1 MKIFTIIALL
11 FVSITMSAQNIYYQS
26 ENLVV
31 ISGDTEYKQR
41 TNVIVQLNTN
51 EQRVVIHSKEAQI
64 IDYEIY
70 DIEKDLNGYTDVY
83 CNATDT
89 NYKNIILWIRYKDD
103 YAMFAIIYNDVSYA
117 YYTKYIPD
125 RER

>member
-26 ENLVV
+26 ENLVI

-41 TNVIVQLNTN
+41 TNVIIQFNAN
-51 EQRVVIHSKEAQI
+51 EQRVVIHSKEVQI
-64 IDYEIY
+64 IDYEVY
-70 DIEKDLNGYTDVY
+70 DIERGTDGYTDIY

-89 NYKNIILWIRYKDD
+89 NYKNIMLWIRYKDN
-103 YAMFAIIYNDVSYA
+103 YAMFAIIYNDISYA
-117 YYTKYIPD
+117 YYTKYIPNPG
-125 RER
+125 R